1 MKRHLITWVCAVLA
15 VLGTL
20 VLGAKLDAEPIPRI
34 NAGPAL
40 PAPSA
45 H

>member
-1 MKRHLITWVCAVLA
+1 MKRHLITWACAVIA

-20 VLGAKLDAEPIPRI
+20 VLGAKLDAEPLPRFI
-34 NAGPAL
+34 AGPAL
-40 PAPSA
+40 PASSA